1 MCSFGP
7 CMTVSFATGT
17 DSILSSVKTD
27 SILHIK
33 EPKRGFSSVFVVSVC
48 KKKKEKNN
56 QSNESHIPFDYCKY
70 LIVNHLFV

>member
-1 MCSFGP
+1 
-7 CMTVSFATGT
+7 MTVSFASGT

-27 SILHIK
+27 SILHIE

-48 KKKKEKNN
+48 KKKKKRKTKINN

-70 LIVNHLFV
+70 LILNHLTVFV

>member
-1 MCSFGP
+1 
-7 CMTVSFATGT
+7 MTVSFASGT

-27 SILHIK
+27 SILHIE

-48 KKKKEKNN
+48 KKKKKERKEKKN

-70 LIVNHLFV
+70 LILNHLTVFV